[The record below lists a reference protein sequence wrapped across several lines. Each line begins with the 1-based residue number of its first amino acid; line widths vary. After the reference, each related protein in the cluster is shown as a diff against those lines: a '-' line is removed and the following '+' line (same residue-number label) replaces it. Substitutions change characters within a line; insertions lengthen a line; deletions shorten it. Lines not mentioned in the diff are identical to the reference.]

1 MKAIICDQ
9 YGSPNVLK
17 ISEVKKPKP
26 KNNEILIK
34 IDASSIT
41 TADTMMRSGKPFY
54 GRLFI
59 GLMRP
64 KYSIT
69 GTGFSG
75 EVEAIGSE
83 VSLFKVGDLVFG
95 ESILGSG
102 TNAGYVCIPEL
113 GVVERKPDNLSHDEA
128 APLCDGALT
137 SLNFLKLVGD
147 IERGQKVLINGAS
160 GSLGTAAIQ
169 IAKYYGGEVT
179 AVCSAKNEG
188 LVKSLGADYVIDYK
202 KTKFTEAVKQ
212 YDIIYDT
219 IGNQSFCCCKRV
231 LLPEGVYLS
240 PVLSL
245 PLLLQML
252 YSSLFGKKKAKFSA
266 TGILPV
272 KQLSFLLAELVSII
286 SEGKLKPV
294 ISRRYG
300 MHQIKEAHSYIDT
313 GHKQANI
320 VLVTAECDGVL

>member
-1 MKAIICDQ
+1 MKAIICTQ
-9 YGSPNVLK
+9 YGAPSVLK
-17 ISEVKKPKP
+17 IQEEDKPKP

-34 IDASSIT
+34 IYASSIT
-41 TADTMMRSGKPFY
+41 TADTMMRAGKPFY

-59 GLMRP
+59 GLMKP
-64 KYSIT
+64 KFPIT

-75 EVEAIGSE
+75 EVEEVGSQ

-102 TNAGYVCIPEL
+102 TNAEYVCVPEL
-113 GVVERKPDNLSHDEA
+113 GVVEIKPDNLSHDEA
-128 APLCDGALT
+128 ATLCDGALT
-137 SLNFLKLVGD
+137 SLNFLKLIGG
-147 IERGQKVLINGAS
+147 IKSGQKVLINGAS
-160 GSLGTAAIQ
+160 GSLGTVGIQ
-169 IAKYYGGEVT
+169 IAKYYGAEVT
-179 AVCSAKNEG
+179 AVCSERNED
-188 LVKSLGADYVIDYK
+188 LVKSLGVDYVIDYEK
-202 KTKFTEAVKQ
+202 FNFTELVKQ

-231 LLPEGVYLS
+231 LLAEGIYLS

-266 TGILPV
+266 TGLLPTD
-272 KQLSFLLAELVSII
+272 KLCSLLAELLSII

-300 MHQIKEAHSYIDT
+300 MYQIEEAHSYVDT

-320 VLVTAECDGVL
+320 VLVIKEAII